1 MTRSRL
7 EQRVR
12 ELALAHGYTQ
22 QNETPQHFDPPSQRV
37 VGDAV
42 ATSFPLRWHVD
53 ERGSLVELLR
63 GSWVSRYSGDV
74 DEQFDFDF
82 AGQAYVSTTLPGIVK
97 GWHLHAKQCDRFV
110 VLRGRVLLGLCDLT
124 SGNTARV
131 VLDSQRDARCVLVPP
146 GVAHGWKAIGSDES
160 FVLNL
165 CSHEYDGTDEF
176 RRDPHAGPSSLL
188 DVAFDWNAGVD
199 G

>member
-1 MTRSRL
+1 MKRSNL

-12 ELALAHGYTQ
+12 ELAIAHGYTQ
-22 QNETPQHFDPPSQRV
+22 QDDKPQHFDSPPPRW

-63 GSWVSRYSGDV
+63 GSWVSPYTGDV
-74 DEQFDFDF
+74 GARYDFDF

-110 VLRGRVLLGLCDLT
+110 VLRGRVLLGLCDLA
-124 SGNTARV
+124 SGHTARV

-146 GVAHGWKAIGSDES
+146 GVAHGWKALGNDES

-176 RRDPHAGPSSLL
+176 RRDPHADPSSLL
-188 DVAFDWNAGVD
+188 DVKFDWNRRVD